1 MSVASRPCRADGD
14 RLLIHDL
21 LRQTAETGPVICWI
35 GDFEWWQVNDDD
47 PGALQSV
54 RLWFVGDRLAA
65 FSWPSGTALD
75 FVTHPEHRELEA
87 AILDDWVGGQANR
100 TVTLSVSTLESD
112 APRIVALRE
121 RGFVSV
127 GRAHNVRA
135 QTLDDLPP
143 SLPPPDGYAVRAFAG
158 EKEIASRVAAH
169 RSAFHPSRM
178 TIEKH
183 RRAMASPLY
192 RQDLDLVA
200 VAPDGQIA
208 SYALIWFDE
217 VHRSGLFEPVG
228 THAAHRR
235 RGLSRCVI
243 QEGLRRLRALGA
255 TQAYVNSN
263 VDNSASNALYAA
275 CGFEIADVESRWE
288 RPGEA
293 ATTPAAGFHGR

>member
-1 MSVASRPCRADGD
+1 MTVVSRPYRDDGD

-21 LRQTAETGPVICWI
+21 LRQATGTEPAPVICFI

-47 PGALQSV
+47 PEALRSA
-54 RLWFVGDRLAA
+54 RLWFTGDRLVA
-65 FSWPSGTALD
+65 FSWPSGRSLD
-75 FVTHPEHRELEA
+75 VVTHPERRVLEA
-87 AILDDWVGGQANR
+87 AILDDWVAGQADR
-100 TVTLSVSTLESD
+100 DVTLSVNALDSD
-112 APRIVALRE
+112 APRIAALKAC
-121 RGFVSV
+121 GFVPV
-127 GRAHNVRA
+127 ARAYNVWA

-143 SLPPPDGYAVRAFAG
+143 CLPPPDGYTVRSFAG

-192 RQDLDLVA
+192 RQDLDIVA
-200 VAPDGQIA
+200 VGPDGQVA
-208 SYALIWFDE
+208 SYALVWFDD
-217 VHRSGLFEPVG
+217 VNRKGLFEPVG
-228 THAAHRR
+228 THADHRR

-255 TQAYVNSN
+255 TLAYVNSN
-263 VDNSASNALYAA
+263 VDDVASNALYAA
-275 CGFEIADVESRWE
+275 CGFEIADGEARWE

-293 ATTPAAGFHGR
+293 ATTPAA